1 MPDEPLSPLAA
12 AALSKPPNLIETSW
26 DEFAAA
32 GLFWWVNRSLHLFGW
47 ALVREVDVLGKAI
60 RVYPARCRYRGFAEH
75 EETSGFMALTA
86 HLHDNVDDLVQH
98 TKE

>member
-12 AALSKPPNLIETSW
+12 AALLKPPNLIETSW
-26 DEFAAA
+26 DEFGDA

-47 ALVREVDVLGKAI
+47 ALVREVDDAGKAI
-60 RVYPARCRYRGFAEH
+60 RVYPARCRYRGFLEAD
-75 EETSGFMALTA
+75 ETAGFQKLTS
-86 HLHDNVDDLVQH
+86 HLRDNVDDLVQH